1 MIAAL
6 ETVLIVLLV
15 MDIVTITFIA
25 VIERYDFEKFLAW
38 SVITIILPF
47 IGAIGYF
54 VIGQK
59 DLLYRLYSEKRMKE
73 ADIEGTFIT
82 DTGFSGLDRLDGVS
96 TSTYEDIQLFSD
108 GNGMLTSLKKD
119 LEEAKES
126 ILMEYYFIFNDEVGD
141 SVIESLCKKGKEGL
155 DVKVICDA
163 FGSRKLTKET
173 IGMMAE
179 SGVGFT
185 FINKLTV
192 PSFGPRKNNCDH
204 RKLVIIDHRITYCG
218 GLNLSID
225 YIGEGHLGY
234 WRDSATR
241 IVGSVSE
248 DAEKRFM
255 MTWAYATDSEI
266 PKMKDWNPPSGKKVS
281 LVYGGPDTR
290 PNPVIQHYIEMIR
303 SAKES
308 IIIETPYFSNIGL
321 VREVRDAAR
330 SGVKVKVIIPGI
342 PDHWFTLWNNIHAA
356 KNILGSGAEFL
367 LYNKGFMHSKMVVV
381 DGRLS
386 SIGSA
391 NFDDRTA
398 YYNFDANLMFDSK
411 DVADSMMAMIEE
423 DLAHCKKFDPSDY
436 SGIICIIKTC
446 ICAVVRPL
454 A

>member
-1 MIAAL
+1 MIAVL

-15 MDIVTITFIA
+15 LDIVTITFIA

-38 SVITIILPF
+38 TVITIILPF

-59 DLLYRLYSEKRMKE
+59 GLLYRLYAKKRMKE
-73 ADIEGTFIT
+73 AVIEETFVS

-96 TSTYEDIQLFSD
+96 TSTYEDIRMFSD
-108 GNGMLTSLKKD
+108 GSGMLTVLKKD

-126 ILMEYYFIFNDEVGD
+126 IMMEYYFIFNDEVGD
-141 SVIESLCKKGKEGL
+141 SVIEALCRKGKEGL

-163 FGSRKLTKET
+163 FGSRKLTDET
-173 IGMMAE
+173 IRMMAE
-179 SGVGFT
+179 SNVGFT
-185 FINKLTV
+185 FINRLTI

-218 GLNLSID
+218 GLNLSMD

-241 IVGSVSE
+241 IVGQVSV

-255 MTWAYATDSEI
+255 MTWAYATDTEI
-266 PKMKDWNPPSGKKVS
+266 PEISDGARTAGEKVS

-290 PNPVIQHYIEMIR
+290 PNPVVRHYVEMIR

-308 IIIETPYFSNIGL
+308 IIIETPYFSNIEL
-321 VREVRDAAR
+321 VREVRNAAR

-342 PDHWFTLWNNIHAA
+342 PDHWFTLWNNIHAT
-356 KNILGSGAEFL
+356 KKILGSGVEFL
-367 LYNKGFMHSKMVVV
+367 LYNKGFMHSKMMVV

-411 DVADSMMAMIEE
+411 DVADMMMAMIED
-423 DLAHCKKFDPSDY
+423 DLAHCKKYDPSDY
-436 SGIICIIKTC
+436 SGIVCIIKTC